1 MRRNTIGM
9 IWIAGLVL
17 AALLYV
23 AGPDRFVDRCLDLL
37 DALNNAVHA
46 IVISLGAEAYD
57 VVHALALALLV
68 VFVVL
73 GLLASR
79 RGVRAGWA
87 MVVVPVAFLML
98 VWRPFG
104 YGPVPAGRWLA
115 ALVLALAGAV
125 AMTRRLTDP
134 PPPQSGPWVPP
145 RWPADRS

>member
-9 IWIAGLVL
+9 IWIGGLVL

-23 AGPDRFVDRCLDLL
+23 AGPDRFLNRCLDVL
-37 DALNNAVHA
+37 DAMNEAVHA
-46 IVISLGAEAYD
+46 IVVSLGAQAND

-98 VWRPFG
+98 VWRPFS
-104 YGPVPAGRWLA
+104 YGPAPIGRWLA
-115 ALVLALAGAV
+115 ALVLALVGAV
-125 AMTRRLTDP
+125 AMTRRLID
-134 PPPQSGPWVPP
+134 PPPQSGPWLPP